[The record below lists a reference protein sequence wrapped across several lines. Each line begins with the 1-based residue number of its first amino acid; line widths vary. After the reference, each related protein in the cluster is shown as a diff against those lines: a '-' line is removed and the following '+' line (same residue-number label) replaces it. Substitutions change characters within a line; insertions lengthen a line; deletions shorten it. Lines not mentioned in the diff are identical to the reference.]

1 MDERINKF
9 LSSAG
14 FCSRREADRLVAE
27 GRVTVDGQTAF
38 LGTRVS
44 QGARVLVD
52 GRGIDAQTQRR
63 VFALY
68 KPAGYISSLSDSQG
82 EGIARFIPPQIRLY
96 PVGRLD
102 RDSEGLMLLTND
114 GGLMNEILKAA
125 GGHEKEYR
133 VTVDKRVT
141 GRFLRAMEDG
151 VPIRNSAT
159 GEKIMTAPCKTRQ
172 IGEKEF
178 FITLT
183 QGLNRQIRRM
193 CGYFGYKVESLQ
205 RIRIMNITLD
215 GLSPGQLREICGE
228 ELIMLKGMTEYGQN
242 GEN

>member
-14 FCSRREADRLVAE
+14 FCSRREADRLVME
-27 GRVTVDGQTAF
+27 GRVTVDGHTAL
-38 LGTRVS
+38 LGTKVTD
-44 QGARVLVD
+44 GASVLVD
-52 GRGIDAQTQRR
+52 GRSIDAQTEHR

-68 KPAGYISSLSDSQG
+68 KPVGYISSLSDSQG
-82 EGIARFIPPQIRLY
+82 EGIACFIREKIRLY

-102 RDSEGLMLLTND
+102 KDSEGLMLLTND
-114 GGLMNEILKAA
+114 GELMNEILKAA

-133 VTVDKRVT
+133 VTVNKPLNE
-141 GRFLRAMEDG
+141 RFLRGMESG
-151 VPIRNSAT
+151 VVIRNNAT
-159 GEKIMTAPCKTRQ
+159 GEKIMTAPCRLRR
-172 IGEKEF
+172 IGEREF
-178 FITLT
+178 CITLT

-215 GLSPGQLREICGE
+215 GLSPGQIREVCGDELARLR
-228 ELIMLKGMTEYGQN
+228 GMIRHGQN